1 MSKNLIRFSQLPV
14 GAIFKRY
21 NVIYKKTNHT
31 GEMQGKHCR
40 DYRDNCVRVENGK
53 TEKIQGSTL
62 VEVISYDNETK
73 N

>member
-1 MSKNLIRFSQLPV
+1 MSKNLIRMSSVPV

-21 NVIYKKTNHT
+21 TVLYKKTYQIKSSK
-31 GEMQGKHCR
+31 GG
-40 DYRDNCVRVENGK
+40 DYNDNCIRLDNGK
-53 TEKIQGSTL
+53 SERIQGSTL